1 MRGQD
6 RHDTTPPSVRRRDRA
21 ARRLGLTGLW
31 LAGLLTLGAWLG
43 VWVTLAPARA
53 TLRDA
58 QATLTRLD
66 GQLADVQASLAPLD
80 VLARPEALEAA
91 RTLERLSEAARTV
104 PLLTTLFPDGA
115 LTRSADAAHD
125 WRAALEDRGA
135 WPALADARAQ
145 VQGWQAQLRA
155 LSTRLTLLAVGGA
168 ALLTLLCAW
177 FAAGQLALIRLSRP
191 QR

>member
-1 MRGQD
+1 MRGQE

-31 LAGLLTLGAWLG
+31 LAALLTVGAWLG

-104 PLLTTLFPDGA
+104 PLLTTLFPDGT
-115 LTRSADAAHD
+115 LTRSADVARD

>member
-1 MRGQD
+1 M
-6 RHDTTPPSVRRRDRA
+6 RRRDRA

-31 LAGLLTLGAWLG
+31 LAALLTVGAWLG

-91 RTLERLSEAARTV
+91 RTLEVLSEAAGRV

-115 LTRSADAAHD
+115 LTRGTTAVVGTGAVDLPRPGYLYAYANDS
-125 WRAALEDRGA
+125 WLGYRGN
-135 WPALADARAQ
+135 
-145 VQGWQAQLRA
+145 
-155 LSTRLTLLAVGGA
+155 SGA
-168 ALLTLLCAW
+168 ATLVV
-177 FAAGQLALIRLSRP
+177 GRG
-191 QR
+191 

>member
-1 MRGQD
+1 MNGQE
-6 RHDTTPPSVRRRDRA
+6 RHAPPQPAVRRRDQA

-43 VWVTLAPARA
+43 VWATLAPARA

-66 GQLADVQASLAPLD
+66 GQLADVQATLAPLD

-91 RTLERLSEAARTV
+91 RTLEALSEAAGRV

-115 LTRSADAAHD
+115 LTRSADAARD
-125 WRAALEDRGA
+125 WRAALEDRAA

-155 LSTRLTLLAVGGA
+155 LSARLTLLVVGGA

-191 QR
+191 DR